1 MIKHLFQRLFS
12 RDGDSRQE
20 REEELDAREE
30 QRQMQEVRGRLD
42 QVREQIAIIER
53 RKARTS

>member
-1 MIKHLFQRLFS
+1 MIKHLFQRLFN